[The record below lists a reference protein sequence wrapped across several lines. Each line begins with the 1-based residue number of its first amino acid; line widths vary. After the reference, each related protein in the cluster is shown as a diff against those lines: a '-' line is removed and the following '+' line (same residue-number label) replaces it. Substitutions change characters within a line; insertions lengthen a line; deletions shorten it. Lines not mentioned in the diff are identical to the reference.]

1 MARGRRRH
9 SVDAMRSDP
18 LTPVRFDRV
27 SKRYGAIVAVDDLSF
42 EIRAGAVTGF
52 LGPNGAGKTTSLRVL
67 LGLAEPTAG
76 TATVF
81 GRRYAELE
89 DPLGTVGAVLET
101 TTFHPWRSARN
112 HLRILA
118 SAAGIDH
125 ARVDEVLDRVGLA
138 NAGDRRVGG
147 FSLGM
152 RQRLGL
158 AAALLGRPRLLVLD
172 EPANGLDPQGIRWLR
187 DFLRGYAADG
197 NSVLISSHL
206 LSEVAQTVDDV
217 IILAGGRARAHC
229 SLRELEARASATVE
243 VRSAQAAELRARLT
257 AAGIEAITPE
267 PGRVTVTDASA
278 AAVGEIAAHAGIP
291 LSAMAAGQSDL
302 EAVFLDLT
310 ATTTTNPRQAA

>member
-1 MARGRRRH
+1 M
-9 SVDAMRSDP
+9 
-18 LTPVRFDRV
+18 
-27 SKRYGAIVAVDDLSF
+27 
-42 EIRAGAVTGF
+42 
-52 LGPNGAGKTTSLRVL
+52 
-67 LGLAEPTAG
+67 
-76 TATVF
+76 
-81 GRRYAELE
+81 
-89 DPLGTVGAVLET
+89 LET

-118 SAAGIDH
+118 SAAGIAH

-138 NAGDRRVGG
+138 DAGDRRVGG

-267 PGRVTVTDASA
+267 PGRVTVTGASA
-278 AAVGEIAAHAGIP
+278 AAVGEIAAHAGIA
-291 LSAMAAGQSDL
+291 LSAMTTGQSDL

-310 ATTTTNPRQAA
+310 ATTTTTNQRQAA